1 MIIHKGWCCE
11 LITEIV
17 SQRQWEKFVQ
27 EGVLDASRLHAR
39 ISESWELCQRAGVN
53 PYLEKASHILEP
65 DLFAKRKQDS
75 GDLLDVALPYV
86 DKLYASIRGSGSIV
100 LLIDP
105 DGYVLALYGDDEA
118 RHFAKTINFV
128 EGVKWTE
135 EEVGTNAIGT
145 ALRTGE
151 AIALTG
157 TEHFS
162 IVSHNWTCSAAPIYD
177 EKGRMLGVL
186 DISGPAAKAH
196 PHTLGAVVSTA
207 YVIEQEWRMREQQN
221 RLELMQFAYDSL
233 SLSQLVLICDRNDII
248 VAASPQIRRRD
259 AFCTGKEAADLLK
272 ENDYT
277 ERTRIPI
284 YSMYGNRLLGFCLS
298 LSEAPRKP
306 VFACEKTSSLQFAGV
321 AGKSRRF
328 QLMLQEAEQVAKTES
343 NVHIAGESGTGKEV
357 IARALHE
364 SSLRHAGP
372 FVAVNCG
379 AIAPDLM
386 ESELFGYV
394 DGAFTGARRNGR
406 KGRLEQANGG
416 TLFLDEIGEIPPAM
430 QVALLRVLQE
440 REVVPVGSDKAV
452 SLDIRVITAT
462 HRDLRQMVRDGVF
475 REDLFYRLYVFPLYI
490 PPLRERRED
499 IPELIRHF
507 CEKAAWDVEFPS
519 AMIERLA
526 SYEWPG
532 NIRQLFNVLE
542 RIRIRAGGGVPD
554 QTHLIIPE
562 EIEFAPV
569 INTESSPVVG
579 LTYREEIERQE
590 IMQALHKTGG
600 NVKLAGRLLHIPRST
615 LYRKLKKYGL

>member
-1 MIIHKGWCCE
+1 M
-11 LITEIV
+11 ITEMV
-17 SQRQWEKFVQ
+17 SQRQWEKFMQ
-27 EGVLDASRLHAR
+27 EGVLDTSRLHAR
-39 ISESWELCQRAGVN
+39 ISESWALCQRAGVN
-53 PYLEKASHILEP
+53 PYLEKARHILEP
-65 DLFAKRKQDS
+65 DLFAKRKRDS

-86 DKLYASIRGSGSIV
+86 EKLYASIRGAGSVV

-118 RHFAKTINFV
+118 RHFAQTINFV

-162 IVSHNWTCSAAPIYD
+162 VVSHNWTCSAAPICD

-207 YVIEQEWRMREQQN
+207 YVIEQEWRMREQRD

-233 SLSQLVLICDRNDII
+233 SLSQPLLICDRNDVV
-248 VAASPQIRRRD
+248 VAASPEIRQRD
-259 AFCTGKEAADLLK
+259 AFCLGKEAADLLK

-277 ERTRIPI
+277 ERARTPI
-284 YSMYGNRLLGFCLS
+284 HSMHGNRLLGFCLS
-298 LSEAPRKP
+298 LSEASREPA
-306 VFACEKTSSLQFAGV
+306 FAYGKTDSLRFAGV
-321 AGKSRRF
+321 AGKSKRF

-343 NVHIAGESGTGKEV
+343 TVHIEGESGTGKEV

-364 SSLRHAGP
+364 SSSRHGGP

-379 AIAPDLM
+379 AIASDLM

-406 KGRLEQANGG
+406 KGKLEQANGG

-440 REVVPVGSDKAV
+440 REVIPVGADKAIP
-452 SLDIRVITAT
+452 LDIRVITAT
-462 HRDLRQMVRDGVF
+462 HRNLRQMVRDGAF

-499 IPELIRHF
+499 IPDLIRHF
-507 CEKAAWDVEFPS
+507 CEKAAWDVKFPP
-519 AMIERLA
+519 AMVEWLA

-542 RIRIRAGGGVPD
+542 RIRIRAGGGMPD

-562 EIEFAPV
+562 EIKPTSV
-569 INTESSPVVG
+569 IDTESSPAVG
-579 LTYREEIERQE
+579 LTYREEVERQE

-600 NVKLAGRLLHIPRST
+600 NVRLAGRLLHIPRST